1 MCQTQ
6 PIKMTWCP
14 LRLFRQTLRN
24 LRGGCNREN
33 ERAVNCFSR
42 DDDFAD
48 QALGDGLPFFKRE
61 LFKVIAQQLAKGLSM
76 VNDLLPMD
84 ALMPSLS
91 SLPTFLLNLLQLGR
105 EFLTPRLQLTQVDNL
120 ALIGIE
126 QALVLPLDPLPS
138 LEQLRLLRLKR

>member
-1 MCQTQ
+1 MD
-6 PIKMTWCP
+6 
-14 LRLFRQTLRN
+14 
-24 LRGGCNREN
+24 
-33 ERAVNCFSR
+33 VNFFSR

-61 LFKVIAQQLAKGLSM
+61 LFKGIAQHLAKGLSM

-91 SLPTFLLNLLQLGR
+91 SLPTFLLHLLQLGR
-105 EFLTPRLQLTQVDNL
+105 EFLTPRLQLTQVENL

-126 QALVLPLDPLPS
+126 QALVVPLDPLPS